1 MKTLFFIV
9 LLALSTLA
17 ICERDRRNRDNE
29 WEGENEDKW
38 NNRRGR
44 DSEREERRNDYR
56 SDSFIAQCLE
66 AHNDERA
73 ELGIAELTWSEELA
87 KSAQEWA
94 RKLAQKNSLKRST
107 NRDDDVGENI
117 ARRKSNSKSVEL
129 MLENWVEEKE
139 FYVHRPYPDCSNTG
153 DEDDVSHYTQMIWED
168 SYEVGCG
175 FATGFGKDYL
185 VCQYRSDGNRDGQY
199 VFGEEETANPRSKE
213 SNKSRKDETEE
224 EEKPSKTTK
233 STEDKSSKTEKT
245 ESSNTESS
253 GDSFVDTC
261 LRLHNAE
268 RTALDIPALK
278 WSEELAASAL
288 DWAKTSAKR
297 NKMSHSDGRNHIGEN
312 VAYTRSKPNSVEKL
326 IGMWT
331 DEKENY
337 VHRPYPECTKTGD
350 TGDVGHYT
358 QIIWKATTEVGCG
371 VATGSGRD
379 YIVCQYKTSGNRRG
393 KYAY

>member
-9 LLALSTLA
+9 LLTLSTA
-17 ICERDRRNRDNE
+17 VICQRDRRSRDNE
-29 WEGENEDKW
+29 WEGENGDRW
-38 NNRRGR
+38 NNKRGRGR
-44 DSEREERRNDYR
+44 DSENEREYQ
-56 SDSFIAQCLE
+56 SDDFIAQCLE

-73 ELGIAELTWSEELA
+73 ELGISELTWSEELA

-94 RKLAQKNSLKRST
+94 RKLAQKNSLKHSN
-107 NRDDDVGENI
+107 NRDDDVGESI

-139 FYVHRPYPDCSNTG
+139 YYVHRPYPDCSNTG

-175 FATGFGKDYL
+175 FASGFGKDYL
-185 VCQYRSDGNRDGQY
+185 VCQYRAEGNQDGEY
-199 VFGEEETANPRSKE
+199 VFGEDKAVDPRSK
-213 SNKSRKDETEE
+213 KSRKEETKTEE
-224 EEKPSKTTK
+224 EDKPSKT
-233 STEDKSSKTEKT
+233 KSSESKTSDSKSSTT
-245 ESSNTESS
+245 EST
-253 GDSFVDTC
+253 GDSFIDTC

-268 RTALDIPALK
+268 RTPLGIPALK
-278 WSEELAASAL
+278 WSEDLAESAL

-297 NKMSHSDGRNHIGEN
+297 NKMSHSDGRVHIGEN
-312 VAYTRSKPNSVEKL
+312 VAYTGSKPNSLERL

-337 VHRPYPECTKTGD
+337 VHKPYPDCTRTGD

-358 QIIWKATTEVGCG
+358 QIIWKDTTEVGCG